1 MRMPKKLK
9 IKGSDWKVV
18 EKTKI
23 MLEADECDG
32 LCDFEA
38 KKIYIRRH
46 ATPQEKSAALIHETL
61 HAALRESHISGN
73 VGWVDPLV
81 EDVLCD
87 ALAEVLLSNFTVEK
101 KRKRPS

>member
-1 MRMPKKLK
+1 MKMPKKLM
-9 IKGSDWKVV
+9 IKGSEWKVIERV
-18 EKTKI
+18 KI
-23 MLEADECDG
+23 MLGQDECDG

-38 KKIYIRRH
+38 KKIFIRKE
-46 ATPQEKSAALIHETL
+46 ATPSEKAAALIHETL

-101 KRKRPS
+101 KKRGR